1 LEQGFPVKVSPGFRF
16 GADDEVDGMGYI
28 GCILLNLMDESSM
41 DCEPVIVLIVGEGH
55 ADVAEVSRLAQYPFF
70 FQ

>member
-1 LEQGFPVKVSPGFRF
+1 LEQGFPGKSQPRLQI